1 MTVWH
6 LDYLEIQIWEVVI
19 DWSDFMVKAGY
30 SGVFWDRWERLVSVV
45 FQLNC
50 MSSRSIQAIRVIVE
64 VFWLLRAGLMPM
76 ALSATVHAAS
86 FRLSF
91 FFFGSGKFL
100 KLFISWGVVSGWEVG
115 QSNIWAV
122 WIIGVGS
129 SDVGS
134 SLSGGGSFLG
144 GINLP
149 LSPNLVKFSSQLDKA
164 CKGVWRGVN
173 GHDLIMEGRWE
184 VLLEGEHLCFFIRSG
199 S

>member
-1 MTVWH
+1 
-6 LDYLEIQIWEVVI
+6 
-19 DWSDFMVKAGY
+19 
-30 SGVFWDRWERLVSVV
+30 
-45 FQLNC
+45 
-50 MSSRSIQAIRVIVE
+50 
-64 VFWLLRAGLMPM
+64 MPM

-91 FFFGSGKFL
+91 FFFGGGKFL
-100 KLFISWGVVSGWEVG
+100 KLFISWGIVSGREVG
-115 QSNIWAV
+115 QSDIWTF

-134 SLSGGGSFLG
+134 SLSGGGSFLRG
-144 GINLP
+144 VNLP

-173 GHDLIMEGRWE
+173 GHNLIMEGSWE
-184 VLLEGEHLCFFIRSG
+184 VLSESKHLCFFIRSR